1 MTLSTIFSKRNLS
14 RYNPEKVN
22 LLKIV
27 LKSFLLGSLFTI
39 NLYNLL
45 FTFNKF
51 WYQINLFIIFLI
63 IFHNLEFINT
73 VLFNNSQVDDDSFIL
88 EDKEMFIINL
98 LSIIEH
104 IIIHNYDY
112 FNLKFYTDS
121 KFVYGIGLILIIIGQ
136 FIRSLSMYTAK
147 SSFNHYIQKEKKE
160 SKTSSSV
167 ALEQIDN
174 TDDNNDVDADDDMGH
189 KLITTGIYSIFRHP
203 SYFGFFIWFL
213 GLQIFLNNIIV
224 LIIGGIILWKFFNER
239 IQFEEIYLVK
249 FFGIDYINYRNK
261 TKTWMMI

>member
-189 KLITTGIYSIFRHP
+189 KLITTGIYLIFRHP